1 MEAERALHTTALR
14 VYNGD
19 YGSFLK
25 AFADAYLLADM
36 ENQKI
41 LHPAWRQFIEKY
53 DLLKKVGGNIKL

>member
-1 MEAERALHTTALR
+1 LEAEKVLHTTALR

-25 AFADAYLLADM
+25 TFADAYLLADKK
-36 ENQKI
+36 NRKI

-53 DLLKKVGGNIKL
+53 DLLKKVGEGLKL

>member
-1 MEAERALHTTALR
+1 MLHTIALR

-36 ENQKI
+36 GNQRI
-41 LHPAWRQFIEKY
+41 LHPVWKKFIEKY
-53 DLLKKVGGNIKL
+53 DLLRKVGGSLKL

>member
-1 MEAERALHTTALR
+1 MEFEEVLHTIALR

-25 AFADAYLLADM
+25 TFADAYLLADS

-41 LHPAWRQFIEKY
+41 LHPAWEKFIEKH
-53 DLLKKVGGNIKL
+53 DLLKKVGEGLKL

>member
-1 MEAERALHTTALR
+1 LEAEKMLHIVALR

-36 ENQKI
+36 GNQKI
-41 LHPAWRQFIEKY
+41 LHPAWMKLIEKY
-53 DLLKKVGGNIKL
+53 DLLKRVEGSLKL

>member
-1 MEAERALHTTALR
+1 VLHTVAVR

-36 ENQKI
+36 GNQKI

-53 DLLKKVGGNIKL
+53 DLLKRVDGSIKL